1 MSKQHFPPRPLA
13 PASAPARHHRK
24 SLGPLEQWRMWYP
37 ESVGCSGHPEF
48 QGKSIMWLS
57 NIYVILWVTIY
68 LPYRE
73 REPLAFNSI
82 MCRFSMVFTGDGL
95 PLVEMTA
102 WDIYIYTS
110 KWCHISGYAKY
121 QLSPGHPCPWFPPFG
136 SHPISWAWPPSHLR
150 QKNLRHHCC
159 ISRDC
164 TGDDVKQEGFV
175 SFKVYKQLY
184 KSTCFD
190 PILLK
195 INISQFTSGECGS
208 CWTYNM

>member
-102 WDIYIYTS
+102 WDIYIYI
-110 KWCHISGYAKY
+110 KMV
-121 QLSPGHPCPWFPPFG
+121 
-136 SHPISWAWPPSHLR
+136 SHLWVCKIPTKSR
-150 QKNLRHHCC
+150 SSMSVVSTLRVTSDFLSLTTVSSSTKNSSTSL
-159 ISRDC
+159 
-164 TGDDVKQEGFV
+164 
-175 SFKVYKQLY
+175 LY
-184 KSTCFD
+184 FQGLHRGWCKARGVRVIQS
-190 PILLK
+190 I
-195 INISQFTSGECGS
+195 
-208 CWTYNM
+208 